1 MTRPLLRGAA
11 RRARSRALA
20 LALALPA
27 ALAAGPTD
35 AEIIDRIVAVVDDEI
50 ITLSELEETAR
61 PLLAQVDQV
70 ADPVTRAQ
78 LRDRQL
84 RAALDAL
91 VGKKLVAQEAARRNL
106 GVSSTDVDAHL
117 ERVRGQQGW
126 TEDQLRLYLSSQG
139 LSMAQFRAEVRE
151 NLLRQRVI
159 GAVLGSKVRI
169 GETDLQDYYKE
180 KLTRANTE
188 YEVEAAHIVLTVP
201 AQATEAEESAV
212 RQKATELLQRARAGE
227 DFTALAK
234 QYSQG
239 PGAANGGYLGTIRR
253 GSLDGALETTLF
265 EVEPGGVGGPVRTG
279 FGYHIVKAIARK
291 TLPPK
296 PFEEVKGQLQREL
309 HNKRLEDELGKWID
323 ELEKKAFVDLRL

>member
-1 MTRPLLRGAA
+1 MRFVRAA
-11 RRARSRALA
+11 ALA
-20 LALALPA
+20 LAVPALPVISAQPA
-27 ALAAGPTD
+27 A
-35 AEIIDRIVAVVDDEI
+35 AEIIDRIVAVVDEEI

-61 PLLAQVDQV
+61 PLLAQVNQV

-78 LRDRQL
+78 LRQRQL

-106 GVSSTDVDAHL
+106 GVDSADVDAHL
-117 ERVRGQQGW
+117 ERVRAQQGW

-139 LSMAQFRAEVRE
+139 LTMAEFKAEVRE

-169 GETDLQDYYKE
+169 GDTDLKDFYKE
-180 KLTRANTE
+180 KLTRSNTE

-201 AQATEAEESAV
+201 PQATEAEESAV
-212 RQKATELLQRARAGE
+212 RQKATELLQRARSGE
-227 DFTALAK
+227 DFTALAQ

-253 GSLDGALETTLF
+253 GSLDGALESTLF
-265 EVEPGGVGGPVRTG
+265 ETEPGGVNGPVRTG
-279 FGYHIVKAIARK
+279 FGYHVVKAIARK

-296 PFEEVKGQLQREL
+296 PFEEVKGELQREL
-309 HNKRLEDELGKWID
+309 HNKRLEEELGKWIE
-323 ELEKKAFVDLRL
+323 ELEKKAFVDIRL

>member
-1 MTRPLLRGAA
+1 MIR
-11 RRARSRALA
+11 LA
-20 LALALPA
+20 CLA
-27 ALAAGPTD
+27 ALAIALTAPPAS

-70 ADPVTRAQ
+70 SDPVTRAQ
-78 LRDRQL
+78 LRDRQM

-106 GVSSTDVDAHL
+106 GVDRNDVDAHI
-117 ERVRGQQGW
+117 ERVRAQQGW
-126 TEDQLRLYLSSQG
+126 TEDQLKLYLSSQG
-139 LSMAQFRAEVRE
+139 LTLAAFRAEVRE

-169 GETDLQDYYKE
+169 GDADLRDYYKE
-180 KLTRANTE
+180 TLTKASTE

-201 AQATEAEESAV
+201 PQATEAEEAAV
-212 RQKATELLQRARAGE
+212 RQKAREILQRARSGE
-227 DFTALAK
+227 DFTELARR
-234 QYSQG
+234 YSQG

-253 GSLDGALETTLF
+253 GSLDGALENALF
-265 EVEPGGVGGPVRTG
+265 DTEPGGASGPVRTG
-279 FGYHIVKAIARK
+279 FGYHVVKVMARK

-296 PFEEVKGQLQREL
+296 PFDEVKGELQREL

-323 ELEKKAFVDLRL
+323 ELEKKAFVDIRL